1 MMFFLLIWSITS
13 LGFFALA
20 ASMQKHQKQIFG
32 HFLDISKTRLAS
44 IFGWSLLITGLI
56 LCLFAGAMSNMV
68 SYWIGSLSFAALLV
82 GLSLSYAET
91 KIKPIAIAC
100 VVVAFLTGIICSI

>member
-32 HFLDISKTRLAS
+32 HFLDMSKTRLAS
-44 IFGWSLLITGLI
+44 IFGWVLLAIALI
-56 LCLFAGAMSNMV
+56 LCILTGALSNMI

-91 KIKPIAIAC
+91 KIKPIVFTC
-100 VVVAFLTGIICSI
+100 VMVAFITGIIYSI